1 MATICLAV
9 FWRHLLDFGVISS
22 MYYKL
27 SISVVKAQIIAKIT
41 FVAVKDEGLKIS
53 NQLRNLSRSEQTE
66 KYNGLKITNFGSY
79 F

>member
-1 MATICLAV
+1 M
-9 FWRHLLDFGVISS
+9 
-22 MYYKL
+22 
-27 SISVVKAQIIAKIT
+27 KAQIIAKIT